1 MRQGVGEA
9 IDKLYEGGVNVRMI
23 SGDHLKTAI
32 EVAKK
37 AGILKPEEVSID
49 KVCMEGKEFRSYV
62 GGTRKV
68 ID

>member
-1 MRQGVGEA
+1 
-9 IDKLYEGGVNVRMI
+9 MI
-23 SGDHLKTAI
+23 SGDHLSTAI

-37 AGILKPEEVSID
+37 AGILRPEEVFID
-49 KVCMEGKEFRSYV
+49 KVCMQGKEFRSYV